1 MDMETLRIMRKL
13 TVDEK
18 NSPYVK
24 HALEVRKSLA
34 SGNYG
39 RFFKQYNDAP
49 NMGRYLMEVFIQK
62 HRILCLTRLTFANQ
76 VCNLD
81 LHKI

>member
-18 NSPYVK
+18 NSCYVK
-24 HALEVRKSLA
+24 HALEVRRSLA

-39 RFFKQYNDAP
+39 RFLKQNKGLQLD
-49 NMGRYLMEVFIQK
+49 RK
-62 HRILCLTRLTFANQ
+62 LTLIA
-76 VCNLD
+76 
-81 LHKI
+81 